1 MLRVNDFMC
10 LLLSWKLLSQMISC
24 VCHQVSSGAVPPLFN
39 ATLTYDRTQYCT
51 SGEADGAEGGVSET
65 VGSLSG
71 SNREDSSSQEIKDSG
86 KETDTVAAIPTH
98 PTSSSFTSPLPS
110 TTMCEVLQRIAGSR
124 NTRCQVPNTCQTL
137 ECTTEDDNYRI
148 GVTILPCGEI
158 PSVMIAAYHLPEES
172 TLLHKVYTGSS
183 REPVYLGESRLLFNM
198 VVSIKQSMARITL
211 MVIAVSKMTRAP
223 FNTNCLPHTRSGSP
237 KL

>member
-1 MLRVNDFMC
+1 
-10 LLLSWKLLSQMISC
+10 MISC

-124 NTRCQVPNTCQTL
+124 NTQCQVPNTCQTL

-148 GVTILPCGEI
+148 GATILPCGEI
-158 PSVMIAAYHLPEES
+158 PSVMIAVHHLPEES
-172 TLLHKVYTGSS
+172 TLLHKVYTGS
-183 REPVYLGESRLLFNM
+183 PVYLGESRLLFNM
-198 VVSIKQSMARITL
+198 VVSIKQSMAHITL
-211 MVIAVSKMTRAP
+211 MVIAVSKMIGSGLFHPP
-223 FNTNCLPHTRSGSP
+223 FNIMVQFHHHVVQEVGHQAIGFKIPL
-237 KL
+237 KYIV

>member
-1 MLRVNDFMC
+1 MS
-10 LLLSWKLLSQMISC
+10 LSWKHCTLLLH
-24 VCHQVSSGAVPPLFN
+24 VFVAPAHQVSSGAVPPLFN

-86 KETDTVAAIPTH
+86 KETDTVAAIPT
-98 PTSSSFTSPLPS
+98 SSSFTSPLPS

-124 NTRCQVPNTCQTL
+124 NTQCQVPNTCQTL

-158 PSVMIAAYHLPEES
+158 PSVMIAVYHLPEES

-198 VVSIKQSMARITL
+198 VVSIKQSMAHITL
-211 MVIAVSKMTRAP
+211 MVIAVSKMIG
-223 FNTNCLPHTRSGSP
+223 SGLLSSSF
-237 KL
+237 